1 MASRYIP
8 LAFVIAAVAAVV
20 LFAGHQA
27 EILDVVPGGK
37 PDQPAVLT
45 PSATPTEEAFDPLAY
60 DEDKRSVFE
69 QRAAA
74 GLAYPLYA
82 FSPGG
87 AGATAARVARWRAPV
102 EAAARAADVNADT
115 LEGLVFLESAGNEDA
130 MASNDLG
137 GAVGLTQILAETGQ
151 NLLGMR
157 VDVARS
163 TLLTRRIRRGGPR
176 EAARRAQRRRIDERF
191 DPAKALAATARYLK
205 IARKELG
212 REDLSFVSY
221 HMGIGNLKSVLKAF
235 GEGDEVP
242 YAELF
247 FSSSPLRHPGAWKI
261 LAGLGDDSST
271 YLWRVMAA
279 REIMRM
285 HREDPA
291 GLARLAA
298 LHTSKNSAEEVL
310 HPPQTT
316 RVFKD
321 PFDLGR
327 AQADGTLTR
336 LDPETLDGRGII
348 GSPKMGE
355 LAPKLK
361 QSRRLYRALQP
372 EALALLLYLGAGT
385 EAIAGKRPIVLTS
398 TARDLDYQRVLLRR
412 NVQATRNYSLH
423 TTGWA
428 FDVARRYR
436 GRAHAQAFQFMIDR
450 LTALDLIAWVREP
463 GAIHMTVSSRA
474 KELLP
479 LLAPAG

>member
-20 LFAGHQA
+20 LFAGQKA
-27 EILDVVPGGK
+27 DILDVVPGGG
-37 PDQPAVLT
+37 PETPAVLT
-45 PSATPTEEAFDPLAY
+45 PSAKPTEEAFDPLAY
-60 DEDKRSVFE
+60 DEDERPAFE

-74 GLAYPLYA
+74 GLAHPLYA

-87 AGATAARVARWRAPV
+87 AVATAARVARWRGPV
-102 EAAARAADVNADT
+102 EAAAREADVDPDT

-130 MASNDLG
+130 MASDDLD

-163 TLLTRRIRRGGPR
+163 TLLTRRIRRGGPKA
-176 EAARRAQRRRIDERF
+176 AARRAARRRIDERF
-191 DPAKALAATARYLK
+191 DPAKALSATARYLK

-221 HMGIGNLKSVLKAF
+221 HMGIGNLKSVLEAF
-235 GEGDEVP
+235 GEKDVA

-247 FSSSPLRHPGAWKI
+247 FASSPLRHPEAWKI
-261 LAGLGDDSST
+261 LAGLGDESST
-271 YLWRVMAA
+271 YLWRVMAG
-279 REIMRM
+279 REIMRLS
-285 HREDPA
+285 REDPA
-291 GLARLAA
+291 ALARLAT

-310 HPPQTT
+310 HPPGAT
-316 RVFKD
+316 RVFTD

-336 LDPETLDGRGII
+336 FAPETLDSRGII

-361 QSRRLYRALQP
+361 QSRRLYRALRP

-385 EAIAGKRPIVLTS
+385 EAIARKAPIILTS
-398 TARDLDYQRVLLRR
+398 TVRDLEYQRVLLRR
-412 NVQATRNYSLH
+412 NDQATRNYSLH

-428 FDVARRYR
+428 FDIARDYR
-436 GRAHAQAFQFMIDR
+436 GRAHAQAFQFMLDR
-450 LTALDLIAWVREP
+450 LTALNLIAWVREP
-463 GAIHMTVSSRA
+463 GAIHMTVSAQA

-479 LLAPAG
+479 LLAPSR